1 MIMVIIYAIYRYRIN
16 ELLKRQAI
24 RNKIAQDLHDN
35 MGSTLSSISV
45 YSQVAK
51 IQNAKG
57 NHQVLD
63 DVLGK
68 IAVTS
73 SEMISEMNDIVWA
86 INPRN
91 DSMEKIIQRMESFA
105 KPLLAA
111 KSIHFSFSYSEDV
124 FSVNLEMQKRKNFYL
139 IFKESVNNALKYSGA
154 DSLSVDLK
162 ISGNHFE
169 LIVQDNGSGF
179 DRQKLIQSSQSLS
192 GNGLRNMK
200 MRAKE
205 MKGECMIESR
215 QGVGTRIFLWFPI
228 P

>member
-1 MIMVIIYAIYRYRIN
+1 MIIYAIYRYRIN

-51 IQNAKG
+51 IQHAKG
-57 NHQVLD
+57 NKQVLE

-68 IAVTS
+68 IASTS

-91 DSMEKIIQRMESFA
+91 DSMEKILQRMDSFA

-111 KSIHFSFSYSEDV
+111 KNIQFSFSYEPEV
-124 FSVNLEMQKRKNFYL
+124 LSVNLEMQKRKNFYL
-139 IFKESVNNALKYSGA
+139 IFKESINNALKYSGA
-154 DSLSVDLK
+154 TMLNVTVSVKGSRL
-162 ISGNHFE
+162 E
-169 LIVQDNGSGF
+169 LEVQDNGHGF
-179 DRQKLIQSSQSLS
+179 DPATIVHNSQSLS
-192 GNGLRNMK
+192 GNGLRNME
-200 MRAKE
+200 MRAEE
-205 MKGECMIESR
+205 MKGGYKIDSAP
-215 QGVGTRIFLWFPI
+215 GKGTTVRLSVSI